1 MNKENIQN
9 NTNSNSPFRRLVGR
23 SDRSAYEIMAPAGSW
38 ESLSAAIKAGA
49 DSVYFGIE
57 KLNMRAKSSSN
68 FTTNDLREIV
78 RICNEN
84 NVKSYLTVNT
94 ILYDNDL
101 TLMREIIDVAKESQ
115 VSAVIASD
123 VSALMYANQV
133 GVEVHLS
140 TQLNISNVESLKFYA
155 QFADVVVLARE
166 LNMEQVSEIYQ
177 AIERDNIRGR
187 SGELIRIEMFCH
199 GALCM
204 AVSGKCY
211 LSLHEKNISAN
222 RGACN
227 QICRRGYVVKDKDS
241 EIELEIDNEY
251 IMSPKDLKTI
261 GFIDEMMRAGVR
273 VFKIEG
279 RARGA
284 EYVKTVVGCYREAI
298 ESVLEGTF
306 TDEKK
311 ADWDLRLSKVFNRGF
326 WNGYYLGQ
334 RLGEWSS
341 NYGSEATHKK
351 IYVGKCTNYFQKID
365 VAEFLLEAQYLEV
378 GDEILITGETT
389 GAYEDHVEE
398 MRVQLQAVDRVDKGT
413 YFSMKTKELVRRND
427 KLFKIVPTEH
437 AKKKAE

>member
-1 MNKENIQN
+1 MNI
-9 NTNSNSPFRRLVGR
+9 SNDIKSVKRT
-23 SDRSAYEIMAPAGSW
+23 DYEIMAPAGSW
-38 ESLSAAIKAGA
+38 ESLMAAINAGA
-49 DSVYFGIE
+49 NSVYFGIE

-68 FTTNDLREIV
+68 FTTEDLREIV
-78 RICNEN
+78 RICKEN

-101 TLMREIIDVAKESQ
+101 NLMRQIINVAAEVK
-115 VSAVIASD
+115 VSAIIASD
-123 VSALMYANQV
+123 VAALMYANSI

-140 TQLNISNVESLKFYA
+140 TQLNISNIESLKFYA

-166 LNMEQVSEIYQ
+166 LNMEQVAEIYH
-177 AIERDNIRGR
+177 AIINENIKGK

-227 QICRRGYVVKDKDS
+227 QICRRGYTVKDKDS
-241 EIELEIDNEY
+241 EIELDIDNEY

-261 GFIDEMMRAGVR
+261 GFIDQMMKSGVR

-279 RARGA
+279 RARGP
-284 EYVKTVVGCYREAI
+284 EYVKTVVECYNEAI
-298 ESVLEGTF
+298 ESVISGTF
-306 TDEKK
+306 SEEKIS
-311 ADWDLRLSKVFNRGF
+311 DWNRRLSKVFNRGF

-334 RLGEWSS
+334 RLGEWSN

-351 IYVGKCTNYFQKID
+351 VYVGKVTNYFHKIG
-365 VAEFLLEAQYLEV
+365 VAEILLEAQYIEV
-378 GDEILITGETT
+378 GNEILITGETT
-389 GAYEDHVEE
+389 GAYEDVLEEIRVELKPVQ
-398 MRVQLQAVDRVDKGT
+398 RVEKGT
-413 YFSMKTKELVRRND
+413 YFSIKTKDLVRRND
-427 KLFKIVPTEH
+427 KLYKIVATKH
-437 AKKKAE
+437 AI